1 LYDIL
6 LGGLPP
12 DVYHW
17 YRGMGGRG
25 GRSILGN
32 ELNYFRQVSA
42 GRLGSGAGV
51 NFDRGTWLVLN
62 RQTNTAHACCTS
74 CSAMVHMPAQPFCF
88 HSRARHA
95 LS

>member
-1 LYDIL
+1 MRKLYDIL

-42 GRLGSGAGV
+42 GGLGDGASVRLDWAIWS
-51 NFDRGTWLVLN
+51 VLK
-62 RQTNTAHACCTS
+62 
-74 CSAMVHMPAQPFCF
+74 
-88 HSRARHA
+88 
-95 LS
+95 